1 MAKILGLGNALVDIM
16 IMLPNDELLIEAG
29 LPKGSMQHVQ
39 RNVIDDLLVKTN
51 TLHQETSSGG
61 SAANAIHGLA

>member
-39 RNVIDDLLVKTN
+39 SNVIDDC
-51 TLHQETSSGG
+51 S
-61 SAANAIHGLA
+61 